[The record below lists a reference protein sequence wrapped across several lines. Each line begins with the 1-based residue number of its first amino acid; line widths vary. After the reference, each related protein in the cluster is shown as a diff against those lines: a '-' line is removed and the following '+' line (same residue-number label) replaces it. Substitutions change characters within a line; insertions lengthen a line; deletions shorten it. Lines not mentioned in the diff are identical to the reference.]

1 MSVLPN
7 VLYRVSVISSK
18 TSTAFFAEM
27 EKFILKFIWNFKEPQ
42 IAKTILEKKN
52 TGRLILADFE
62 RYYKRI
68 IIKTMSY

>member
-1 MSVLPN
+1 
-7 VLYRVSVISSK
+7 
-18 TSTAFFAEM
+18 M

>member
-1 MSVLPN
+1 MSILPN
-7 VLYRVSVISSK
+7 VIYRVSIISIK
-18 TSTAFFAEM
+18 TSTGFFAEM

-52 TGRLILADFE
+52 IGRLILADFK
-62 RYYKRI
+62 RYYKTI

>member
-7 VLYRVSVISSK
+7 VLYGVRVISVK

-27 EKFILKFIWNFKEPQ
+27 EKFTLKFIWNFKEPQ

-52 TGRLILADFE
+52 TGRLILTDFE
-62 RYYKRI
+62 RYYKSI